1 MSALIEGLNK
11 ILIDRYIML
20 NNMCGCWSCSE
31 IVTALSQVDLGIE
44 ELREKKDKIKK
55 VMQLEEEEKANIQR
69 ELAALTKR
77 LAVIDESLSQKYA
90 YVEEYDK
97 TIQDV
102 ESAYSKVWHS
112 LTFGD
117 LVHLLHGTGDQELE
131 SESPMLSQA
140 QAFLAD

>member
-1 MSALIEGLNK
+1 
-11 ILIDRYIML
+11 ML
-20 NNMCGCWSCSE
+20 NMCGCWSCSE

-69 ELAALTKR
+69 ELAALNKR

-102 ESAYSKVWHS
+102 ESAYSKVWCS
-112 LTFGD
+112 PNPFSD
-117 LVHLLHGTGDQELE
+117 LVHLQRGLEIRGSWQKKLDWRMLE
-131 SESPMLSQA
+131 SIVRPNA
-140 QAFLAD
+140 

>member
-1 MSALIEGLNK
+1 M
-11 ILIDRYIML
+11 M
-20 NNMCGCWSCSE
+20 NMCACWSCSE

-69 ELAALTKR
+69 ELAALAKR

-102 ESAYSKVWHS
+102 ESAYCKV
-112 LTFGD
+112 
-117 LVHLLHGTGDQELE
+117 
-131 SESPMLSQA
+131 
-140 QAFLAD
+140 